1 MTEPSEVTSD
11 PRPTTVIVKIFRA
24 RMARLAAKGWPQQM
38 EIDKRKI
45 VQVLRC
51 RGQHD
56 RAEWVDRELPD
67 RIDTTKNAG
76 ILATL
81 NLNPTDITDPMA

>member
-1 MTEPSEVTSD
+1 
-11 PRPTTVIVKIFRA
+11 
-24 RMARLAAKGWPQQM
+24 M

-45 VQVLRC
+45 VQVLHR

-67 RIDTTKNAG
+67 PVDTTKNAG

-81 NLNPTDITDPMA
+81 DLNPADIADPTP

>member
-1 MTEPSEVTSD
+1 M
-11 PRPTTVIVKIFRA
+11 K
-24 RMARLAAKGWPQQM
+24 
-38 EIDKRKI
+38 IDKKKI
-45 VQVLRC
+45 VEVLRH

-67 RIDTTKNAG
+67 LIDSTKNAG

-81 NLNPTDITDPMA
+81 GLKPADVADPMP